1 MEKYFSIPLPARPMT
16 PEELPPEITQLLAN
30 WSAGDADAA
39 AHLMPAVY
47 AELRRMARQYLLRER
62 GDHTLQPTALV
73 HEAYLRLANQKDAHW
88 QNRAQFFAVAGQLMR
103 RILVD
108 HARAHLAE
116 KRGGYAEKIELNEA
130 ALAPEERAANLVAL
144 DDALTEL
151 ATIDPRKSRVVELR
165 FFGGLTIEETA
176 EAMSLNSA
184 TVRRDWTFAK
194 AWLHRA
200 IRGRSES
207 PA

>member
-1 MEKYFSIPLPARPMT
+1 MT
-16 PEELPPEITQLLAN
+16 EQEPSPEITQLLSN
-30 WSAGDADAA
+30 WSAGHTEGAAD
-39 AHLMPAVY
+39 LMPVVY
-47 AELRRMARQYLLRER
+47 QELRRLARQHLQRER
-62 GDHTLQPTALV
+62 SDHTLQPTALV
-73 HEAYLRLANQKDAHW
+73 HEAYLRLVNQKGAHW

-108 HARAHLAE
+108 HARARLAE
-116 KRGGYAEKIELNEA
+116 KRGGKAERIELDEA
-130 ALAPEERAANLVAL
+130 LLPPEERAANLLAL

-151 ATIDPRKSRVVELR
+151 ATIDARKSQVVELR
-165 FFGGLTIEETA
+165 FFGGLTVEETA
-176 EAMSLNSA
+176 EAMGLNSA

-200 IRGRSES
+200 LRGGTES

>member
-1 MEKYFSIPLPARPMT
+1 MQDGET
-16 PEELPPEITQLLAN
+16 PPEITQLLAN

-47 AELRRMARQYLLRER
+47 AELRRLARQYLQRER

-73 HEAYLRLANQKDAHW
+73 HEAYLRFAGQKQAQW
-88 QNRAQFFAVAGQLMR
+88 KNRAQFFAVASQLMR

-108 HARAHLAE
+108 HARAHRAE
-116 KRGGYAEKIELNEA
+116 KRGGDLQKIELDET
-130 ALAPEERAANLVAL
+130 LLSPEERAANLVAL

-151 ATIDPRKSRVVELR
+151 AAIDARKSRVVELR
-165 FFGGLTIEETA
+165 FFGGLTVEETA
-176 EAMSLNSA
+176 EAMGLNSA

-200 IRGRSES
+200 LRGGEES